1 MMTPLPVM
9 TKMVYRGLKL
19 VIVLLISAGAL
30 GLTDGHDGQAKG
42 PAVLA
47 KCAVCHRPDERGR
60 LSRIAFQRKTP
71 EGWQQTVRR
80 MVRLHG
86 LSISVDEA
94 KAVIKYLSDHQGLAP
109 AEVRPIV
116 YDLERRDIIERIPDE
131 AVRSA
136 CVRCHSFARIAAQRR
151 TAEEWRKLK
160 TFHLALFPTL
170 VYQMR
175 QIDWPTVAD
184 RAITYL
190 AEHYPFNTKA
200 WRRWSKKTEIAGR
213 WMIVGHH
220 PGRGDFFGDVDIRSL
235 GNDHFETRQRIV
247 FVDGQR
253 IERTG
258 RAIVYAGFAWRGS
271 SRAPDGPKIKE
282 VLHLSEDGQMLVG
295 RWFQAAHDQI
305 GADVTLY
312 RKTRQPLVLGLSVRS
327 LRAPASRQRVTIYG
341 ANFPSTLTSD
351 EIDFGPGVIVHRIE
365 NRRSDELS
373 IILDVRADAPD
384 GQRRVRV
391 GEALS
396 HAHLAIYHRIDYITV
411 VPSLGLARLG
421 GIKMPKQHQQF
432 EALAFTNGPDG
443 LPRTSDDVAL
453 GPVSAKWSLAEDTTD
468 PNDDDVKFVGTIDP
482 SGLFTPATDGPNPAR
497 RKSNNNTGQVWVVA
511 TYTPEGAEPPLTAR
525 AKLIVTVPRFIEW
538 EIR

>member
-1 MMTPLPVM
+1 MTHRPLMMKSLLD
-9 TKMVYRGLKL
+9 GLKL
-19 VIVLLISAGAL
+19 VVVLLICAGVL
-30 GLTDGHDGQAKG
+30 GLTHDHGDQAKV
-42 PAVLA
+42 PVVLT

-80 MVRLHG
+80 MIRLHG

-94 KAVIKYLSDHQGLAP
+94 KAVVKYLSDHQGLAP
-109 AEVRPIV
+109 AEVRPIA
-116 YDLERRDIIERIPDE
+116 YDLERRDITERIPDE
-131 AVRSA
+131 AVRLA

-151 TAEEWRKLK
+151 TVEEWRKLK
-160 TFHLALFPTL
+160 TFHLAVFPTL

-175 QIDWPTVAD
+175 QIDWPAVAD
-184 RAITYL
+184 RAIAYL
-190 AEHYPFNTKA
+190 AEHYPFDTAA
-200 WRRWSKKTEIAGR
+200 WRRWPKKAEIAGR
-213 WMIVGHH
+213 WMIVGHQ
-220 PGRGDFFGDVDIRSL
+220 PGRGDFFGDMDIRPL
-235 GNDHFETRQRIV
+235 GEDQFETHQRVV

-253 IERTG
+253 MERTG

-271 SRAPDGPKIKE
+271 SQAPDGQKIKE
-282 VLHLSEDGQMLVG
+282 VLHLSEDGQTFVG
-295 RWFQAAHDQI
+295 RWFQATHDQI

-312 RKTRQPLVLGLSVRS
+312 RKTHQMLILGLSVRS
-327 LRAPASRQRVTIYG
+327 LRAPTSGKRVTIYG
-341 ANFPSTLTSD
+341 ANFSSALAPED
-351 EIDFGPGVIVHRIE
+351 IDFGPGIVVRRIE
-365 NRRSDELS
+365 HLHPDELTVV
-373 IILDVRADAPD
+373 LDVRVDAPD
-384 GQRRVRV
+384 RERHVRI
-391 GEALS
+391 GEASS
-396 HAHLAIYHRIDYITV
+396 HARVAVYHRIDYITV
-411 VPSLGLARLG
+411 VPPLGLARLG

-443 LPRTSDDVAL
+443 LPKTSDDVAL

-468 PNDDDVKFVGTIDP
+468 PNDDDVKFVGTIDQ

-511 TYTPEGAEPPLTAR
+511 TCTPEGARQPLTAR